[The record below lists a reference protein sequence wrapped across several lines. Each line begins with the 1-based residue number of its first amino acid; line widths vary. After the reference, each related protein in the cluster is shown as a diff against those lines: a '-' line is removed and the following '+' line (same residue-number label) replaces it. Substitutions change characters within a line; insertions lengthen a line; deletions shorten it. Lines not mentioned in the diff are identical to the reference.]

1 MKKIHTIYL
10 ILGILACINIAH
22 GQNPAG
28 NQPQQDTAT
37 IDMSAIAVEMDSGLT
52 ETPVALGIDTTGIDT
67 ASIAIDLDSTDEAQ
81 LLFRIID
88 PLLPDVVLE
97 QLSDSVYQMVR
108 VDDEIY
114 GQITE
119 ITGDKQKVLFKLYD
133 NYRWNETHPYTFD
146 KVYEYILTEDLDIIV
161 MVSHNAPAAYITY
174 CSKVPLCN
182 HLAYLVEFDTLGRY
196 IIFEMESRDGKDV
209 AMFNYTLDYV
219 NEATGTYIY
228 PLNDLKKA
236 PKKSFWQSF
245 GKVATSIAGSALVAA
260 LLMLLLLL

>member
-1 MKKIHTIYL
+1 MVKRFIYIL
-10 ILGILACINIAH
+10 LLGILADINAAY
-22 GQNPAG
+22 GQEPIVTNPS
-28 NQPQQDTAT
+28 QDTVT
-37 IDMSAIAVEMDSGLT
+37 IDMSAIAVEMDSGLA
-52 ETPVALGIDTTGIDT
+52 PDSVSMGIDTVGIDT
-67 ASIAIDLDSTDEAQ
+67 SAIAIELDSTDEAQ
-81 LLFRIID
+81 LLFRILD

-133 NYRWNETHPYTFD
+133 NYRWNETHPHTFD
-146 KVYEYILTEDLDIIV
+146 KVFEYILTETLDIIV
-161 MVSHNAPAAYITY
+161 MVSNDAPAAYITY
-174 CSKVPLCN
+174 CSQVPLCN

-196 IIFEMESRDGKDV
+196 TIFEMESHDGKDV
-209 AMFNYTLDYV
+209 AMFNYTLDHV
-219 NEATGTYIY
+219 NAAADTYIY

-236 PKKSFWQSF
+236 PKKSYWESF
-245 GKVATSIAGSALVAA
+245 GKVATSIAGSALVAG